1 MSFGYGELFFGQS
14 RFCCCIPARVGVAVM
29 TVFGIILSALLSF
42 ALWYQISGGY
52 LVGKLQPKI
61 SLRNVFAS
69 KP

>member
-1 MSFGYGELFFGQS
+1 MSFGYGKLFFGQS
-14 RFCCCIPARVGVAVM
+14 GSCCCIPARVGVTVM
-29 TVFGIILSALLSF
+29 TVFGTIFSALLSL

-52 LVGKLQPKI
+52 LVGKMQPET